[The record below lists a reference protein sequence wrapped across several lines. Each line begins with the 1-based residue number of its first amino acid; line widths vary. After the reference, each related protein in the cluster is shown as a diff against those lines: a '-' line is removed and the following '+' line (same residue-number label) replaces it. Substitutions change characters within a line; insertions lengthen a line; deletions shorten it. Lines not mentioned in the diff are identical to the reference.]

1 MVYWVFDQMGKA
13 ELQQWVD
20 ANPGRID
27 DRDSEGITP
36 LFATAYNRKSLSLV
50 EWLLDEK
57 GADVNARAD
66 FGLTATHAAR
76 SLDILNAL
84 CSRGADPTLSGVPRG
99 RTPLMCHVAG
109 MYELVSMIESN
120 LKDPNEA
127 VGMVARLLED
137 PRVRATIDVQDRD
150 GNTAL
155 HHACD
160 ADDIKTITPKTHLLL
175 KAGANPT
182 ITNESGETILD
193 LIQQY
198 RRTNH
203 VAVALEQD

>member
-1 MVYWVFDQMGKA
+1 
-13 ELQQWVD
+13 
-20 ANPGRID
+20 
-27 DRDSEGITP
+27 
-36 LFATAYNRKSLSLV
+36 LFAAAYNLKSLSLV
-50 EWLLDEK
+50 DWLQDEK
-57 GADVNARAD
+57 GADVNAREES
-66 FGLTATHAAR
+66 GLTAIHAAR
-76 SLDILNAL
+76 SLDVINAL
-84 CSRGADPTLSGVPRG
+84 QSRGADLTLSSKTGQ
-99 RTPLMCHVAG
+99 TPLMCHVAG
-109 MYELVSMIESN
+109 RYELVSMIESN

-137 PRVRATIDVQDRD
+137 PRVRGTIDVQDRD